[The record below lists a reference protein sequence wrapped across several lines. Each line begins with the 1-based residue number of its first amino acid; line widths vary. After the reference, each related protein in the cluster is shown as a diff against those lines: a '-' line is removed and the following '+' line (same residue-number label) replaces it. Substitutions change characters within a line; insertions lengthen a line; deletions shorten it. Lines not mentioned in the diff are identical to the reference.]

1 MQVTCF
7 MLSTVFSPFLSPPSS
22 PQPALEELL
31 VEFFVPQHLN
41 YSGKNFLDA
50 KKNSKSYKF
59 ASALLVKI
67 IKVSYR
73 FLCSRVIL
81 LSSAIAY

>member
-1 MQVTCF
+1 

-50 KKNSKSYKF
+50 EKKIQKVTN
-59 ASALLVKI
+59 LLP
-67 IKVSYR
+67 
-73 FLCSRVIL
+73 LC
-81 LSSAIAY
+81 